1 MVWLLVAVVAWVG
14 IAAPVAVLV
23 GAAART
29 AEQRERRRRPPAF
42 VSQHRA
48 LTPSR

>member
-1 MVWLLVAVVAWVG
+1 MVWLLVAVLAWIV
-14 IAAPVAVLV
+14 IAVPTAVLI
-23 GAAART
+23 GAAARMG
-29 AEQRERRRRPPAF
+29 ERRERRRRSPAF